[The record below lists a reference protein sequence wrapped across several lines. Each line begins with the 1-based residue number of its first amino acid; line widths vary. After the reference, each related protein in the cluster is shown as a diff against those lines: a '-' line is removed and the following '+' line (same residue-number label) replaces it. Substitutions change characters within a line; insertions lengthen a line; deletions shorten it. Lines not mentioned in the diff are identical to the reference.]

1 MQPAPHIPDGE
12 LETDLDF
19 IKQLTVFASSILLI
33 AVGVFAYMIFT
44 GEISL
49 SGPSAL
55 VLEKEED
62 FDRLVQY
69 DIVDSYSGEGV
80 SVCMVDSGID
90 MTHSDLSELN
100 LADWSDFISNQDSP
114 YDDNGHGTMMA
125 GILVAE
131 GAVSYTHLTLPT
143 TPYV

>member
-1 MQPAPHIPDGE
+1 MQPAPQIPDGE

-55 VLEKEED
+55 VLEMEED

-69 DIVDSYSGEGV
+69 DIVDGYSGEGV

-125 GILVAE
+125 GFWLQK
-131 GAVSYTHLTLPT
+131 GHLQD
-143 TPYV
+143 

>member
-1 MQPAPHIPDGE
+1 MQPAPNIPDGE

-55 VLEKEED
+55 VLEMEED

-69 DIVDSYSGEGV
+69 GIVDGYSGEGV

-90 MTHSDLSELN
+90 MTHSDLSGLN

-131 GAVSYTHLTLPT
+131 GALTGLA
-143 TPYV
+143 VDVDF